1 MKILSNEKLIFVDN
15 TTDIELQIYSTDIL
29 KNII

>member
-1 MKILSNEKLIFVDN
+1 MKILSNEKLILVDD

>member
-1 MKILSNEKLIFVDN
+1 MKILSNEKLILVDN